1 MGTYELEETSAGRAG
16 GLRKR
21 AAACLLDH
29 MARAAGCM
37 YLSDLRGGGPVRFR
51 RAMIAAVN
59 RLTPEDAELREW
71 NDALEYLADAPKER
85 TAHAAREKL
94 LAYLSGHSQEQLR

>member
-1 MGTYELEETSAGRAG
+1 
-16 GLRKR
+16 
-21 AAACLLDH
+21 
-29 MARAAGCM
+29 M

-85 TAHAAREKL
+85 TAHAARIILLNGCHLDVIDALRDVLAWLRGYRALAGEKK
-94 LAYLSGHSQEQLR
+94 AKPSADAASAA